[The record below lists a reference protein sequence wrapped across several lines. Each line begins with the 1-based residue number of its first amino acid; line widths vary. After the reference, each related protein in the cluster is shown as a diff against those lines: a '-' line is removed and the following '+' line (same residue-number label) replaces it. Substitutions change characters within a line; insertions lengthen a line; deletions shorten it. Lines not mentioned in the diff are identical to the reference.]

1 MPNRFGV
8 RFRFKKIFFGLN
20 LNLNFGSGSGIG
32 RTLNL
37 NFAFSSVRFEFEP
50 KSEPN
55 FPTTNAV
62 FRYSESKRRNGTE
75 IAEIAEVAEN
85 VRGLQL
91 R

>member
-1 MPNRFGV
+1 KCPIGSGFGSGS
-8 RFRFKKIFFGLN
+8 KKYFFGLN

-55 FPTTNAV
+55 FPTTRSQFVWTRKTADV
-62 FRYSESKRRNGTE
+62 GIQSIRLADMGAAF
-75 IAEIAEVAEN
+75 
-85 VRGLQL
+85 
-91 R
+91 